1 MIRRHSPLAVLLL
14 SSVSIPAPSYST
26 GTAPALPSNVP
37 SSKNSAFHL
46 TSVRRRAED
55 AEQAEDATSTN
66 TKCSKFLLSF
76 LEGDTNADDTCEGIK
91 DAYLAADCSVDD
103 ESYNNRNDDDDY
115 FYQFKAHTCC
125 RILQEHYTEYCRS
138 DYMFTSMHLLFAM
151 IVLLLSEC
159 AKNVMHRLKYLNFI
173 PEAGI
178 CVLVGMVCGLV
189 ASLFPDTSIDS
200 LSFDNDLFMSVLL
213 PPIIFEA
220 ALAVSKTEFKR
231 RRTAIMVFSVLGT
244 LVSTFMTG
252 LMVHCASMLTPESLP
267 MLDSLVFGALIS
279 SIDPVAILSI
289 LTNLG
294 LSQADTV
301 FILVLGESL
310 LNDGVAITVF
320 KTLVA
325 RFDGRT
331 NDGSTSASEVFGA
344 AADFL
349 IAMVG
354 SIAVALA
361 CGCVSWFYF
370 YYLRNTLSPA
380 WEVGSF
386 FIWALVPFY
395 ISESLQWSGIV
406 SLVGMGFFMDIYI
419 ASPKGKGQA
428 PSPMACC
435 DYVEMGSS
443 DDRSVATGINSI
455 APISGTSRLQL
466 SSEAQKH
473 IRFIAHVTAQ
483 LAESAIFAYLGLF
496 LFSKNYDWDPALI
509 SIGIASCLMSRAFM
523 VVLLSQFILLVYRM
537 RGYSTKPQASRSPA
551 LSTVS
556 SNESDNEICHLSKTA
571 AAIRNP
577 RTQTVLVLAGLRG
590 AVSFALVENVP
601 LYNALTEEGCQYK
614 PLMKGMTSAAIIFTT
629 FIIGG
634 ASYFLLPVLGFAAEL
649 KDDVD
654 KASSINEAGTS
665 RTIELADRKAG
676 LEGLAVLTS
685 RDTES
690 TNSDLSI
697 LN

>member
-1 MIRRHSPLAVLLL
+1 MLRRHSPLAVLLL
-14 SSVSIPAPSYST
+14 SSLSIPAPTSLT
-26 GTAPALPSNVP
+26 GAAAALPSYVAP
-37 SSKNSAFHL
+37 SRSSAFHL
-46 TSVRRRAED
+46 ISIQRRAED

-76 LEGDTNADDTCEGIK
+76 LEGDTNADGTCDGIK

-115 FYQFKAHTCC
+115 FYQFSAHTCC

-159 AKNVMHRLKYLNFI
+159 AKNVMHRLKYVNFL
-173 PEAGI
+173 PDAGI

-189 ASLFPDTSIDS
+189 ASLLPDTSIDS

-220 ALAVSKTEFKR
+220 ALAVSKTQFKR
-231 RRTAIMVFSVLGT
+231 RRTAIMVFAVLGT

-252 LMVHCASMLTPESLP
+252 LMVHYASMLTAESLP

-320 KTLVA
+320 KTLVP
-325 RFDGRT
+325 RFDGQT

-361 CGCVSWFYF
+361 CGCAAWFYF
-370 YYLRNTLSPA
+370 YFLRNTLSPE

-406 SLVGMGFFMDIYI
+406 SLVGIGFLMDIYI
-419 ASPKGKGQA
+419 ASPKSGGQA
-428 PSPMACC
+428 PSTTTCC
-435 DYVEMGSS
+435 NYYVEMGSS
-443 DDRSVATGINSI
+443 DDRSVVTGINSI

-473 IRFIAHVTAQ
+473 IRFVARVTAQ

-537 RGYSTKPQASRSPA
+537 RGYSTCTKPQTSQSPTT
-551 LSTVS
+551 STIR
-556 SNESDNEICHLSKTA
+556 SNESDHEIRSMSKTA

-601 LYNALTEEGCQYK
+601 LYNAVTGDGCQNR

-634 ASYFLLPVLGFAAEL
+634 ASYFLLPVLGFTAEL
-649 KDDVD
+649 KDDVE
-654 KASSINEAGTS
+654 KAFF
-665 RTIELADRKAG
+665 
-676 LEGLAVLTS
+676 
-685 RDTES
+685 
-690 TNSDLSI
+690 
-697 LN
+697 